1 VFEKFVFS
9 LVAFLVMVV
18 SNSASALSLK
28 VDFGDVGQPEKSGW
42 EEFTGNGNDEIDPK
56 TEVFDAGGF
65 SISVSLRTGVLNDSG
80 YRHYGGGD
88 LGGDM
93 VYPDNYNGPV
103 NGRVILT
110 LGNLPAGSYTLTSY
124 HNDTKDTHA
133 QQDPIDVSVG
143 GAITGSTD
151 DLGVVQTKRPDDVN
165 LGSSTVTFTADGV
178 DDVNVVYTPTTNNGT
193 VSKAVLNGFE
203 LDLLGGVVSTVE
215 FDSSS
220 SSDFESVSAVV
231 LSVSLSPSTPN
242 TVVVDYNVTGGTA
255 MVDEDYTFSA
265 GTLVFVPD
273 QTAPEYINISIIN
286 DGAPEDDET
295 IEVTLSNPVNA
306 QLGTTAQHTYTILD
320 PRPRVAFDTTIGEG
334 REDVAVVHVPVS
346 LSWSWAD
353 AVTVDYNVT
362 GGTAEGSGVDYTLES
377 GTLQFDPCEVTEYI
391 GISLV
396 EDELHEDPDE
406 TVEITLS
413 SPTGA
418 KLGTNIVHTFTIL
431 PAMVRICLAGDLDG
445 DCGVDGN
452 DLRLFVDQWL
462 DSQGSCSGQGCAN
475 LDGLDGVN
483 MHDYVMLAMDWLEQV
498 QPIVINELMAS
509 NDSVLEDPD
518 EEGEYPDWIELYN
531 GGLLLL
537 EIGGLY
543 LTDDLGNPTKWQI
556 PGGVSM
562 PAGGYLVFYA
572 DEKDPLGDTH
582 TNFKLS
588 AGGEEV
594 GLYDSD
600 GVTLIDSIEFGPQV
614 SDISYGRYP
623 DAGSDLRFFATATPW
638 EENAGAYLG
647 EVADTKFSHNRGFY
661 DSSFN
666 LAITCETDGSEIH
679 YTLNGGEPNEVVG
692 AGTYLYTGPF
702 EVNETTALRAA
713 AFKPGYLSSDAD
725 THTYI
730 FLDDVVNHANMNA
743 GVVATYSGVIE
754 DAFESIP
761 TLSIAMDANDL
772 ANLQDQD
779 SRDDPGDPHAKEELP
794 TSAELIYADANE
806 GEGFQ
811 INCGIEGHSWPLD
824 KRSFKLIFKSIYG
837 QSLLE
842 YPFFESAPVNA
853 ESAVD
858 EFDRIVLRAS
868 KNMPVTYAGDQWTRD
883 SQIAMSGAGARGTY
897 LHLYINGVYW
907 GLYNTTERPD
917 ASFAASYFGGEKAD
931 YFATNH
937 GIERGEDH
945 ISGDSSR
952 FDTMMSMAQAQNI
965 EFPGNYETFKGLC
978 DVTNFADYT
987 IVFWFSGFGDNIDN
1001 NWYGGMRNEPLIGE
1015 VPPEGFMMY
1024 MWDAEAMFQPDFV
1037 GPDNHEVP
1045 WVPPYYFTM
1054 TGHTIV
1060 DIWNALRE
1068 NSDFMMLFADRI
1080 YKHCF
1085 NDGALTDDNAQAR
1098 WNTITDDI
1106 NDASICELA
1115 RWPDGGGYNA
1125 GPGGNANIAPPDH
1138 IDMTGFVDIFMT
1150 ALDSWGGLYPTIDPP
1165 TFSQR
1170 GGQVPVGFGL
1180 TMSNPN
1186 GSGTIYYTLDGSDPR
1201 EAVTGNA
1208 VGMAYGGTVTLNESR
1223 QVKARVLNGG
1233 EWSALDE
1240 VTFSVGLVADSLRI
1254 TEIMYH
1260 PEDGN
1265 DPNNEFIE
1273 LMNVGGGGINLNL
1286 VRFTDGIDFTFPSLL
1301 LVPNARVIVTK
1312 DGMSF
1317 IVRYPSFSG
1326 LWAGDYTG
1334 SLNNG
1339 GEGIKL
1345 EDALG
1350 QTIHDFE
1357 YKDGWR
1363 SITDGNDFS
1372 LTIIDASADVNSW
1385 SEKDSW
1391 RPSVFVGGSPGLDDS
1406 GILPNPGG
1414 IVINE
1419 VMAHSHNLP
1428 DWIELYNATVGA
1440 IDLGGWFVSDNDSNL
1455 TKYEIAAGTTLGS
1468 GEYLVLYEDVNF
1480 GQASVDPGRH
1490 SGFALSENGEE
1501 VILSSPLDG
1510 GGNMTGYRQ
1519 VEDFG
1524 ASDSN
1529 VSFGRYYKGSTN
1541 SYNFVATDYNT
1552 PGASNAYPKV
1562 GPIVINE
1569 IMYHPDWPANSPY
1582 DNEKFEYVELYNI
1595 TGSDVNL
1602 YDEDSIPWKFTDGI
1616 DFTFPADS
1624 NIPAYGYM
1632 LLVKDAGAFAWLYG
1646 GAPPGV
1652 EILGPYDGK
1661 LNNGGEKLELSKPG
1675 DVDQYGERQYIRVDR
1690 INYSDG
1696 RHPEDSPDGIDH
1708 WPTAADGGGLS
1719 LNRLSISNYGND
1731 PNNWQANTRSPGMA
1745 NP

>member
-1 VFEKFVFS
+1 MCEKSVFS
-9 LVAFLVMVV
+9 VVAFLVLVF

-28 VDFGDVGQPEKSGW
+28 VDFGNVGQPVKSGW
-42 EEFTGNGNDEIDPK
+42 EEFTGNGDNEIDPK
-56 TEVFDAGGF
+56 TEVFDANGV
-65 SISVSLRTGVLNDSG
+65 SVSVSLRSGVYNDSG

-93 VYPDNYNGPV
+93 VYPHNYNGPV
-103 NGRVILT
+103 NGRIILS

-124 HNDTKDTHA
+124 HNDTLVGHV

-143 GAITGSTD
+143 GAITGSSD
-151 DLGVVQTKRPDDVN
+151 DLGVVQTKMPGDAN

-178 DDVNVVYTPTTNNGT
+178 GDVDVIYTPTTNNGV

-203 LDLLGGVVSTVE
+203 LDSLGGVVPIVE
-215 FDSSS
+215 YEFGT
-220 SSDFESVSAVV
+220 SSDFESVSNLN
-231 LSVSLSPSTPN
+231 LSVRLSPSTPN

-255 MVDEDYTFSA
+255 AIGEDYTFSA
-265 GTLVFVPD
+265 GSLTFAPD
-273 QTAPEYINISIIN
+273 QTAPEYINITIIN
-286 DGAPEDDET
+286 DGAPEEDET

-306 QLGTTAQHTYTILD
+306 QLGTVTRHIYTIVD
-320 PRPRVAFDTTIGEG
+320 PSPRVAFDATVSEG
-334 REDVAVVHVPVS
+334 REDYGEVSIPVS
-346 LSWSWAD
+346 LSWAWPD

-362 GGTAEGSGVDYTLES
+362 GGTAEGGGLDYTLES
-377 GTLQFDPCEVTEYI
+377 GTLQFDAFEMTEYI
-391 GISLV
+391 DISIV
-396 EDELHEDPDE
+396 EDQFHEDPDE
-406 TVEITLS
+406 TIEITLS
-413 SPTGA
+413 NPSAA
-418 KLGTNIVHTFTIL
+418 KLGTNTMHEFTLL
-431 PAMVRICLAGDLDG
+431 PAVVLLCPAGDLDG
-445 DCGVDGN
+445 DCIADTN
-452 DLRLFVDQWL
+452 DLCILADHWL
-462 DSQGSCSGQGCAN
+462 NRCRPREWCDGIDITHNMMVN
-475 LDGLDGVN
+475 LG
-483 MHDYVMLAMDWLEQV
+483 DYAMMAAGWLEEAK
-498 QPIVINELMAS
+498 PLAINELMAS
-509 NDSVLEDPD
+509 NGSTLEDPD
-518 EEGEYPDWIELYN
+518 ELGEFPDWIELYN
-531 GGLLLL
+531 SSFQSVDL
-537 EIGGLY
+537 GGLY
-543 LTDDLGNPTKWQI
+543 LTDDLSDPTKWQI
-556 PGGVSM
+556 PPGVSID
-562 PAGGYLVFYA
+562 ASGYLIFYA
-572 DEKDPLGDTH
+572 DDDADDEQGDTH
-582 TNFKLS
+582 TNYKLS
-588 AGGEEV
+588 SGGEEV
-594 GLYDSD
+594 GLFDSD
-600 GVTLIDSIEFGPQV
+600 GVTLLDSIIFGPQEG
-614 SDISYGRYP
+614 DISYGRYP
-623 DAGSDLRFFATATPW
+623 DAGNNLRFFATATPW
-638 EENAGAYLG
+638 EKNRGAYIG
-647 EVADTKFSHNRGFY
+647 EVADTKFSHDRGFY

-666 LAITCETDGSEIH
+666 IAITCETNGSEIH
-679 YTLNGGEPNEVVG
+679 YTLNGSEPNEVLG
-692 AGTYLYTGPF
+692 GETLLYTGPF
-702 EVNETTALRAA
+702 EVNETTALRAV
-713 AFKPGYLSSDAD
+713 AFKPGYQHSNVD

-730 FLDDVVNHANMNA
+730 FLDDVVNQPDMYSW
-743 GVVATYSGVIE
+743 VVDAYSDIIQ
-754 DAFESIP
+754 DAFKSIP
-761 TLSIAMDANDL
+761 TLSIAIDPNDL
-772 ANLQDQD
+772 ANLQLQD
-779 SRDDPGDPHAKEELP
+779 SLALPGDPHCKEELP
-794 TSAELIYADANE
+794 VSAELIYPYAQD

-811 INCGIEGHSWPLD
+811 VNCGIEGHSWPES
-824 KRSFKLIFKSIYG
+824 KRSYKLLFKSVFG
-837 QSLLE
+837 PSLLE

-858 EFDRIVLRAS
+858 EFDRVVLRS
-868 KNMPVTYAGDQWTRD
+868 GKNMPVTYAGDQWTRD
-883 SQIAMSGAGARGTY
+883 SQIAMSGMSAHGIFM
-897 LHLYINGVYW
+897 HLYLNGVYW
-907 GLYNTTERPD
+907 GVFNTTERPD
-917 ASFAASYFGGEKAD
+917 ASFTSSYLGGEKED

-952 FDTMMSMAQAQNI
+952 FDTMISMAQAKNL
-965 EFPGNYETFKGLC
+965 ENSANYETFKGLC

-987 IVFWFSGFGDNIDN
+987 IIFWFSGFGDNIDN
-1001 NWYGGMRNEPLIGE
+1001 NWYGGMRNEPLVGE
-1015 VPPEGFMMY
+1015 VPPEGFMMF
-1024 MWDAEAMFQPDFV
+1024 MWDTEYVFQWRGSPP
-1037 GPDNHEVP
+1037 GSRYP
-1045 WVPPYYFTM
+1045 WVPDYYFDM
-1054 TGHTIV
+1054 TGYTIV
-1060 DIWNALRE
+1060 DIWIALIE

-1085 NDGALTDDNAQAR
+1085 NDGALTDDNAQMR
-1098 WNTITDDI
+1098 WNVIKNYI
-1106 NDASICELA
+1106 YAASICEEA
-1115 RWPDGGGYNA
+1115 RWGDGL
-1125 GPGGNANIAPPDH
+1125 PPESVN
-1138 IDMTGFVDIFMT
+1138 MSNFVNIFMA

-1165 TFSQR
+1165 VFSQR
-1170 GGQVPVGFGL
+1170 GGQVPVGFGF

-1208 VGMAYGGTVTLNESR
+1208 VGTEYGGTITLNESR
-1223 QVKARVLNGG
+1223 HVKTRVLNGS
-1233 EWSALDE
+1233 EWSALNE
-1240 VTFSVGLVADSLRI
+1240 ATFSVGPVAGSLRI

-1273 LMNVGGGGINLNL
+1273 LMNVGGMAVNVNLA
-1286 VRFTDGIDFTFPSLL
+1286 RFTDGIDFTFPDLL
-1301 LVPNARVIVTK
+1301 LVPGDRIVVAN
-1312 DGMSF
+1312 DAASF
-1317 IVRYPSFSG
+1317 TARYPSFSG
-1326 LWAGDYTG
+1326 LLAGEYTG

-1339 GEGIKL
+1339 GERLML
-1345 EDALG
+1345 EDAIG
-1350 QTIHDFE
+1350 QTTHDFE
-1357 YKDGWR
+1357 YSDGWR

-1372 LTIIDASADVNSW
+1372 LTIIHPSGNVSSW

-1391 RPSVFVGGSPGLDDS
+1391 RPSVFVGGSPDWNDS

-1419 VMAHSHNLP
+1419 VMAHSHDLP
-1428 DWIELYNATVGA
+1428 DWIELYNVTVNA

-1455 TKYEIAAGTTLGS
+1455 TKYEIASGTILGS

-1480 GQASVDPGRH
+1480 GQVSVDPGRH
-1490 SGFALSENGEE
+1490 SAFALSENGEE
-1501 VILSSPLDG
+1501 VTLSSRLDG
-1510 GGNMTGYRQ
+1510 EGNMTGYRQ

-1569 IMYHPDWPANSPY
+1569 IMYHPDWPASSPY

-1646 GAPPGV
+1646 GTPPGV

-1708 WPTAADGGGLS
+1708 WPTTADGDGES

-1731 PNNWQANTRSPGMA
+1731 PNNWQANTPSPGMA
-1745 NP
+1745 GP